1 MIYTA
6 QVIIY
11 VLTHLLEHTL
21 ICHAPCCVC
30 ILQEE
35 LAKRFL
41 IVLKDK
47 FFKHLEA
54 TVVEE
59 CISEFGRD
67 EKLTTQE
74 IKERL
79 DVSGNKR

>member
-1 MIYTA
+1 M
-6 QVIIY
+6 
-11 VLTHLLEHTL
+11 L
-21 ICHAPCCVC
+21 C
-30 ILQEE
+30 IFQEE

-41 IVLKDK
+41 IVLKEK

-54 TVVEE
+54 TDVDE

-67 EKLTTQE
+67 EGLTTPE
-74 IKERL
+74 IEKRL